1 MKKLFISQPM
11 RGKTDEQIVA
21 ERKAAITAARLAL
34 GEDVDVIDSFFRGA
48 PADAKPLW
56 FLGESLKLLA
66 DADIACFAPG
76 WKDARGCVI
85 EHAGALHYGIQ
96 HIEL

>member
-85 EHAGALHYGIQ
+85 EHACALHYGIQ